1 MASATLEALGMI
13 ETKGFV
19 ALVEASDAMVK
30 AANVELVG
38 WDKIGSGLV
47 TAFVAGDVAAVKA
60 AVDAGAAAASR
71 IGEVVSV
78 QVIPR
83 PHEDLGGVLTF
94 AKAAAAGD
102 FLQEPQERRSLTP
115 WPQFSERPAQ
125 RVGGN
130 GSATNGDALGLIE
143 TKGLVGMIEATD
155 AMLKAANVQLAGRV
169 QVGGGLCH
177 HAGPRATWAAS
188 GRPSRPAPR
197 PPARSASWS
206 APTSFPVPMKPS
218 PACSWDLDQR
228 RPRTG
233 IAQVSPAATPWGSDI
248 S

>member
-1 MASATLEALGMI
+1 MI

-83 PHEDLGGVLTF
+83 PHEDLGGVLQF
-94 AKAAAAGD
+94 RQGG
-102 FLQEPQERRSLTP
+102 RRRRLPPRT
-115 WPQFSERPAQ
+115 
-125 RVGGN
+125 
-130 GSATNGDALGLIE
+130 
-143 TKGLVGMIEATD
+143 
-155 AMLKAANVQLAGRV
+155 
-169 QVGGGLCH
+169 
-177 HAGPRATWAAS
+177 PRATEPDTMATVQRTTSQRVERQRQHEQRRCPGIDRDQGPGRHDRGDRRHAQGGQRAACRAECRS
-188 GRPSRPAPR
+188 AAAFVTTLVKGDVGSVRAAVEAGAEAAGKVGELVSAHVIPR
-197 PPARSASWS
+197 PDESVTRL
-206 APTSFPVPMKPS
+206 F
-218 PACSWDLDQR
+218 L
-228 RPRTG
+228 
-233 IAQVSPAATPWGSDI
+233 GS
-248 S
+248 